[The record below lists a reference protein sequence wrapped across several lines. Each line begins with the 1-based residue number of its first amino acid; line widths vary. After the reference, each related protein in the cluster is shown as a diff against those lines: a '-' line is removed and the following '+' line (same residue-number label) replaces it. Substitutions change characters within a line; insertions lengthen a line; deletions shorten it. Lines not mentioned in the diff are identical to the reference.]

1 MKNFFIP
8 FLLLP
13 LAIACQSI
21 KSEAA
26 SAAEEYY
33 LKYADRKD
41 LTVALVS
48 GYEKEGTTLNVVKL
62 QAHDKQTFKQLLAD
76 FDVKTEPVG
85 DKQKPVAD
93 DASKTRT
100 TTLTKNESFVIVNG
114 DTLANAPVLSSFSD
128 FGSYVDSVMRTIAV
142 DENGRLKVTKD
153 TVYDSVM
160 TVRHRKT
167 YDHGVLVSESSDTTA
182 DADFLNERR
191 GALMK
196 TASTYGNRG
205 FGTLSDDENLTLWLL
220 FYNSMEE
227 FGAILDNILK
237 ANS

>member
-1 MKNFFIP
+1 MKKFFIP

-62 QAHDKQTFKQLLAD
+62 QAHDEPTFKQLLAD
-76 FDVKTEPVG
+76 FDVKTEPVA

-100 TTLTKNESFVIVNG
+100 TTLTKNESFVVVNG
-114 DTLANAPVLSSFSD
+114 DTLANAPVLSSFSI
-128 FGSYVDSVMRTIAV
+128 FGSYVDSVMGAIA
-142 DENGRLKVTKD
+142 DAENGHLKMKID
-153 TVYDSVM
+153 TVFTSDSSI

-191 GALMK
+191 VALI
-196 TASTYGNRG
+196 TYGNRG